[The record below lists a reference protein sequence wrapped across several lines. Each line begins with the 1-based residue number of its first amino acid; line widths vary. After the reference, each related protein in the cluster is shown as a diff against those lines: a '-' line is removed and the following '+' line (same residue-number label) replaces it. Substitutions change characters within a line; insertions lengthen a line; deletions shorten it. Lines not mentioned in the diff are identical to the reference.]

1 MKKYFLLILPIIGGF
16 VISLFT
22 NITNNSFLPSI
33 LFPIVWTILYILM
46 GVSSYMVSLQN
57 GDLTIYYIQ
66 LILNYLWPI
75 IYFNFDLKLLA
86 LFILI
91 ILILLVIKMINQF
104 KKYKFSHLLQIPYLI
119 WLFVALFLN
128 ILSIFK

>member
-1 MKKYFLLILPIIGGF
+1 
-16 VISLFT
+16 
-22 NITNNSFLPSI
+22 
-33 LFPIVWTILYILM
+33 M